1 MDGCFPM
8 LDKIGDNIEGLQD
21 AVISKPI
28 PQTAQDILMI
38 RRDIISTRRII
49 HPQVTVMES
58 LEKNLAQNKYSFLP
72 ENLGVYFGDIG
83 DHLQK
88 IWDTLE
94 DHKGIVEAL
103 SDTAN
108 WLTSHRI
115 QEIMRVLTVFMSV
128 LMVVEVIASMEG
140 SNVLPQRLHNNGA
153 LFISLLGVQ
162 VAALLGTL
170 YFFHR
175 KRWI

>member
-1 MDGCFPM
+1 
-8 LDKIGDNIEGLQD
+8 
-21 AVISKPI
+21 
-28 PQTAQDILMI
+28 
-38 RRDIISTRRII
+38 
-49 HPQVTVMES
+49 
-58 LEKNLAQNKYSFLP
+58 
-72 ENLGVYFGDIG
+72 
-83 DHLQK
+83 
-88 IWDTLE
+88 
-94 DHKGIVEAL
+94 
-103 SDTAN
+103 
-108 WLTSHRI
+108 
-115 QEIMRVLTVFMSV
+115 MRVLTVFMSV